1 MPVAVTAEK
10 MAVHR
15 GRGSGKAQKT
25 NLQQLSEIS
34 FELGP
39 GLKDVLNFTNQLS
52 VMIKAGIPLPD
63 ALESIG
69 IQIEKR
75 KFRKMVLDMKNRIE
89 AGESFS
95 QALGQYR
102 DVFGQLYVNM
112 IAAAEMSGSL
122 SLMLRKITE
131 YLDQEIQTR
140 SQVIGAMIYPGI
152 IAFMAISCTTFLLI
166 FVLPKFT
173 TLFVGKEHLL
183 PKPTIIIMAISSFL
197 RAYWVYVLAGI
208 VVFIGGLCTFIRTIV
223 GRFWFDKAKLII
235 PLIKKLC
242 NCLYITRS
250 LGAMGILTNAGV
262 PILDTLVITAEVS
275 GNVHYKRMWYQVHD
289 SVKQGKRIAQSFS
302 AKPLLPVAVIQMIR
316 SGEDSGMLGQVLEE
330 VSQFYQ
336 RELKTTI
343 KVVTS
348 MIEPLMII
356 VMGVLVGFIAM
367 AIVLPIFK
375 MSSMASGH

>member
-1 MPVAVTAEK
+1 MPATIIAEK
-10 MAVHR
+10 TTEHQNR
-15 GRGSGKAQKT
+15 TSGKR
-25 NLQQLSEIS
+25 QQMSFKQISEMG
-34 FELGP
+34 FEMGP
-39 GLKDVLNFTNQLS
+39 GLKDILNFTNQLS
-52 VMIKAGIPLPD
+52 VMVKAGISLPE

-69 IQIEKR
+69 LQIEKK
-75 KFRKMVLDMKNRIE
+75 KFRKIILDMKNRIE

-95 QALGQYR
+95 QALGRYP
-102 DVFGQLYVNM
+102 DIFGQLYINM
-112 IAAAEMSGSL
+112 VAAAEMSGSL

-152 IAFMAISCTTFLLI
+152 IAFMALTCTSFLLI
-166 FVLPKFT
+166 FVLPRFT
-173 TLFVGKEHLL
+173 TLFAGKEHLL
-183 PKPTIIIMAISSFL
+183 PKPTIIIMATSGFL
-197 RAYWVYVLAGI
+197 KAYWMYVLAGI
-208 VVFIGGLCTFIRTIV
+208 AVFIGGLCAFIRTPT
-223 GRFWFDKAKLII
+223 GRFWFDKVKLVL

-275 GNVHYKRMWYQVHD
+275 GNVHYKKMWYQVYN

-302 AKPLLPVAVIQMIR
+302 AKPLLPVSAIQMIR
-316 SGEDSGMLGQVLEE
+316 SGEDSGTLGQVLED

-343 KVVTS
+343 KIVTS

-356 VMGVLVGFIAM
+356 IMGFLVGFIAM
-367 AIVLPIFK
+367 AIMLPIFK
-375 MSSMASGH
+375 MSTMATGG

>member
-1 MPVAVTAEK
+1 MPATMMAEK
-10 MAVHR
+10 TTAR
-15 GRGSGKAQKT
+15 QGRTPGKR
-25 NLQQLSEIS
+25 QQMSLKQISEMG
-34 FELGP
+34 FEMGP

-52 VMIKAGIPLPD
+52 VMVKAGISLPD

-69 IQIEKR
+69 LQVQKK
-75 KFRKMVLDMKNRIE
+75 KFRKIILDMKNRIE

-95 QALGQYR
+95 QALGRYQN
-102 DVFGQLYVNM
+102 VFGKLYVNM
-112 IAAAEMSGSL
+112 MAAAELSGTMG
-122 SLMLRKITE
+122 LMLRKITE
-131 YLDQEIQTR
+131 YLDQELQTR

-173 TLFVGKEHLL
+173 GLFAGKEHML
-183 PKPTIIIMAISSFL
+183 PKPTVIIMAISGFL
-197 RAYWVYVLAGI
+197 RAYWMYVLAG
-208 VVFIGGLCTFIRTIV
+208 VVVSIGGLCAFIRTPT
-223 GRFWFDKAKLII
+223 GRFWFDKTKLVV

-275 GNVHYKRMWYQVHD
+275 GNVHYKKMWYQVHD

-302 AKPLLPVAVIQMIR
+302 AKPLLPVSVIQMIR
-316 SGEDSGMLGQVLEE
+316 SGEDSGTLGQVLEE

-343 KVVTS
+343 KIVTS

-356 VMGVLVGFIAM
+356 AMGFLVGFIAM
-367 AIVLPIFK
+367 AIILPIFK
-375 MSSMASGH
+375 MSTMASGH